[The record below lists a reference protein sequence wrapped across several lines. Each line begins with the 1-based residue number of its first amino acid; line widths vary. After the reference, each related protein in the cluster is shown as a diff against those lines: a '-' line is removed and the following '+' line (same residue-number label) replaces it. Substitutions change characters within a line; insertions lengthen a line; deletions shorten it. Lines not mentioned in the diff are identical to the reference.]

1 MEFSEK
7 KNGGKKLV
15 GIVQNAGKLA
25 KLGKLKKNKDL
36 CTLVGN
42 AMKTLIPCVQDVTD
56 PIVEEMAELGLIEN
70 VIEVLKGCNDGPVRK
85 NTAIVLARLCRHPKL
100 NTKIRALRGVE
111 ILMTLGKEL
120 GV

>member
-1 MEFSEK
+1 
-7 KNGGKKLV
+7 
-15 GIVQNAGKLA
+15 
-25 KLGKLKKNKDL
+25 
-36 CTLVGN
+36 
-42 AMKTLIPCVQDVTD
+42 MKTLIPCVQDVSD

-85 NTAIVLARLCRHPKL
+85 NTAIVLARLCRHPQL

-120 GV
+120 NV